1 MAVLA
6 VAALIALALLTAS
19 PAPPDETVVVL
30 PAADGH
36 VGAVVVQRGDDRQ
49 LLNQAYATSRS
60 REPQVGQLS
69 RAEVERTFG
78 PTLRGLPPRPATFVL
93 HFVLGTDELTDASKD
108 ELNKV
113 LAALRERPMP
123 DVLVIGH
130 TDTVG
135 GEGSNDRL
143 SAQRAERVKGY
154 LVGIGIPADRINTAG
169 RGQRELLV
177 PTGDNVDE
185 PRNRRVEI
193 IVR

>member
-19 PAPPDETVVVL
+19 PAGPDETVVVL
-30 PAADGH
+30 PSADGH
-36 VGAVVVQRGDDRQ
+36 VGAVVVQRGDDRR
-49 LLNQAYATSRS
+49 LLNQAYAASRS
-60 REPQVGQLS
+60 RDPQVTQLS
-69 RAEVERTFG
+69 RSEVERAFG
-78 PTLRGLPPRPATFVL
+78 PTLRALPPRPATFVL
-93 HFVLGTDELTDASKD
+93 HFVLGTDELTDVSKN

-123 DVLVIGH
+123 DVLVVGH

-135 GEGSNDRL
+135 GEESNDRL

-154 LVGIGIPADRINTAG
+154 LVGIGIPAERITTAG

-177 PTGDNVDE
+177 PSGDNVDE

>member
-6 VAALIALALLTAS
+6 VAALIALAVLTAS

-30 PAADGH
+30 PSADGH
-36 VGAVVVQRGDDRQ
+36 VGAVVVQRGDNRQ
-49 LLNQAYATSRS
+49 LLNQAYAASRS
-60 REPQVGQLS
+60 RDPQVSQLS

-78 PTLRGLPPRPATFVL
+78 STLRALPSRPATFVL
-93 HFVLGTDELTDASKD
+93 YFVIGTDELTDASKN

-123 DVLVIGH
+123 DVLVVGH

-135 GEGSNDRL
+135 GEASNDRL
-143 SAQRAERVKGY
+143 SAQRAERVKGF
-154 LVGIGIPADRINTAG
+154 LIGVGIPAERIRTAG

-177 PTGDNVDE
+177 QTAENVDE